1 MGSIQLSVNTD
12 NMIDAAARYG
22 IIVAAV
28 EDLKKTAA
36 GWADSVEAGELDADE
51 MFSILRQLTDRTDQ
65 MHEYIGKAEDLL
77 AEQTSELRRVLG
89 W

>member
-12 NMIDAAARYG
+12 NMVDAATRYG

-28 EDLKKTAA
+28 EHLKKTATD
-36 GWADSVEAGELDADE
+36 WADSVEAGELDADE
-51 MFSILRQLTDRTDQ
+51 MFSILRQLTDRTAQ
-65 MHEYIGKAEDLL
+65 MHEYIVKAEELL
-77 AEQTSELRRVLG
+77 AEQTSELRRAVG